1 MNTIEKILINETNK
15 LKNIIIDAEKRL
27 KHAPEGAL
35 RVANKKNKVE
45 YFYKKEEDKGKNGR
59 YMKKSE
65 LILAKRI
72 AQRDYDMQLIKN
84 ARERK
89 YAIDKF
95 LQRYQKTDLKELYKR
110 MNPYRKAL
118 ISAVEIMDDIEYM
131 NATVYKLHTYE
142 KNGIYLGIKLFLSF
156 ETSRFPLNTKALD
169 GIIKTLFDN

>member
-1 MNTIEKILINETNK
+1 MNTIEKNLINETNK

-45 YFYKKEEDKGKNGR
+45 YYYKEEMDKGKNGR

-65 LILAKRI
+65 SFLAKRI

-110 MNPYRKAL
+110 MEF
-118 ISAVEIMDDIEYM
+118 I
-131 NATVYKLHTYE
+131 
-142 KNGIYLGIKLFLSF
+142 
-156 ETSRFPLNTKALD
+156 
-169 GIIKTLFDN
+169 